1 MVYWYQ
7 AQYDTTVLCINSIRS
22 TTPTYVFVEI
32 GTVLSFGIAAQDTV
46 LSDAVLYPG
55 I

>member
-1 MVYWYQ
+1 MHKLHQVNN
-7 AQYDTTVLCINSIRS
+7 TN
-22 TTPTYVFVEI
+22 VFVEI